1 MLTST
6 LRLLTA
12 ALTLMS
18 ASTATELPRKA
29 DDVRTHAAL
38 RARHRPA
45 HELTDVCRVEPVVA
59 APAPG
64 ASAANVGAPMGAP
77 VGAPVG
83 STAASSCTDTP
94 RASSEAPQ

>member
-29 DDVRTHAAL
+29 DDVRPHAAL
-38 RARHRPA
+38 RARHRPT
-45 HELTDVCRVEPVVA
+45 HELTDVCLLEPVVA
-59 APAPG
+59 APAPI
-64 ASAANVGAPMGAP
+64 ASAAP
-77 VGAPVG
+77 VGATG

-94 RASSEAPQ
+94 HSSEAPL

>member
-18 ASTATELPRKA
+18 ATTATELPRKA
-29 DDVRTHAAL
+29 DDPRPHAAL
-38 RARHRPA
+38 RTRHRPA

-59 APAPG
+59 APAPI
-64 ASAANVGAPMGAP
+64 ASA
-77 VGAPVG
+77 APVG

-94 RASSEAPQ
+94 HPTSEAPQ

>member
-18 ASTATELPRKA
+18 AGTATELPRTA
-29 DDVRTHAAL
+29 DDQRPQPAL
-38 RARHRPA
+38 RIRHRPA

-59 APAPG
+59 APALP
-64 ASAANVGAPMGAP
+64 AP
-77 VGAPVG
+77 
-83 STAASSCTDTP
+83 TAASSCTDTP

>member
-18 ASTATELPRKA
+18 AGTATEQPRTA
-29 DDVRTHAAL
+29 DDVRPHPAL

-59 APAPG
+59 APAPI
-64 ASAANVGAPMGAP
+64 ASAAPA
-77 VGAPVG
+77 G
-83 STAASSCTDTP
+83 STAASSCTDVP
-94 RASSEAPQ
+94 HASSEAPQ

>member
-18 ASTATELPRKA
+18 AAAATELPQKA
-29 DDVRTHAAL
+29 DDLHSHAAL

-45 HELTDVCRVEPVVA
+45 SELTDVCRVEPVVA
-59 APAPG
+59 APAPI
-64 ASAANVGAPMGAP
+64 AANANTATSIDSPVSPAP
-77 VGAPVG
+77 
-83 STAASSCTDTP
+83 TASCTDMP
-94 RASSEAPQ
+94 RARSEAPQ

>member
-18 ASTATELPRKA
+18 AATATELPRKT
-29 DDVRTHAAL
+29 DDLGPRPAL

-45 HELTDVCRVEPVVA
+45 HALTDVCRVEPVVA
-59 APAPG
+59 APAPI
-64 ASAANVGAPMGAP
+64 ASAAPAR
-77 VGAPVG
+77 
-83 STAASSCTDTP
+83 STAVSSCTDTP
-94 RASSEAPQ
+94 HASSEAPQ

>member
-18 ASTATELPRKA
+18 ASTPTELARKA
-29 DDVRTHAAL
+29 DDVRPHAAL

-59 APAPG
+59 APAP
-64 ASAANVGAPMGAP
+64 A
-77 VGAPVG
+77 APVG
-83 STAASSCTDTP
+83 STAASSCMDTP
-94 RASSEAPQ
+94 HASSEAPQ

>member
-18 ASTATELPRKA
+18 AGTATEQPRKA
-29 DDVRTHAAL
+29 DDARPHTAL

-59 APAPG
+59 APTPI
-64 ASAANVGAPMGAP
+64 ASAPPAE
-77 VGAPVG
+77 
-83 STAASSCTDTP
+83 STAPSSCTDTP
-94 RASSEAPQ
+94 RASSEAGQ

>member
-18 ASTATELPRKA
+18 AATATELPRKA
-29 DDVRTHAAL
+29 DELRPHPAV

-45 HELTDVCRVEPVVA
+45 PELTDSCRVEPVVA
-59 APAPG
+59 APAPI
-64 ASAANVGAPMGAP
+64 AANAVQPPHPAARTP
-77 VGAPVG
+77 
-83 STAASSCTDTP
+83 AASSEVP
-94 RASSEAPQ
+94 P

>member
-29 DDVRTHAAL
+29 DDVHPHAAL

-45 HELTDVCRVEPVVA
+45 HELTDGCRVEPVVA
-59 APAPG
+59 APAPI
-64 ASAANVGAPMGAP
+64 ASAAPAGAT
-77 VGAPVG
+77 G
-83 STAASSCTDTP
+83 STAASSCTDAPHAT
-94 RASSEAPQ
+94 SEAPQ

>member
-18 ASTATELPRKA
+18 AATATELPRKA
-29 DDVRTHAAL
+29 DDPRPHAAQ

-45 HELTDVCRVEPVVA
+45 HALTDVCRVEPVVA
-59 APAPG
+59 TPPP
-64 ASAANVGAPMGAP
+64 S
-77 VGAPVG
+77 
-83 STAASSCTDTP
+83 AASSCTDVP
-94 RASSEAPQ
+94 HASSETPQ

>member
-18 ASTATELPRKA
+18 ASTASELPRNA
-29 DDVRTHAAL
+29 DDARPHAAL

-45 HELTDVCRVEPVVA
+45 HELTDVCRVEDPPLTADGGKPHPAACHHPLSGSAPQIGHA
-59 APAPG
+59 AP
-64 ASAANVGAPMGAP
+64 
-77 VGAPVG
+77 
-83 STAASSCTDTP
+83 
-94 RASSEAPQ
+94 

>member
-18 ASTATELPRKA
+18 ASTATELPRKG
-29 DDVRTHAAL
+29 DDLRSHPAL

-45 HELTDVCRVEPVVA
+45 HELTDACRVEPVVA
-59 APAPG
+59 APAPI
-64 ASAANVGAPMGAP
+64 ASA
-77 VGAPVG
+77 APVG
-83 STAASSCTDTP
+83 STTAPSCTDLP
-94 RASSEAPQ
+94 HASSEARQ

>member
-18 ASTATELPRKA
+18 ASTATELPRQA
-29 DDVRTHAAL
+29 DDVRPRALL

-45 HELTDVCRVEPVVA
+45 RELTDVCRVEPLVA
-59 APAPG
+59 APAPI
-64 ASAANVGAPMGAP
+64 ASVAP
-77 VGAPVG
+77 VGP
-83 STAASSCTDTP
+83 TAASGCTDSPHAT
-94 RASSEAPQ
+94 SEAPQ

>member
-18 ASTATELPRKA
+18 ASTATELPRTA
-29 DDVRTHAAL
+29 DAPRTHAAL

-45 HELTDVCRVEPVVA
+45 HELTDVCRVEPIVA
-59 APAPG
+59 APAP
-64 ASAANVGAPMGAP
+64 
-77 VGAPVG
+77 
-83 STAASSCTDTP
+83 TAASSCTDTP
-94 RASSEAPQ
+94 HPSSEASQ